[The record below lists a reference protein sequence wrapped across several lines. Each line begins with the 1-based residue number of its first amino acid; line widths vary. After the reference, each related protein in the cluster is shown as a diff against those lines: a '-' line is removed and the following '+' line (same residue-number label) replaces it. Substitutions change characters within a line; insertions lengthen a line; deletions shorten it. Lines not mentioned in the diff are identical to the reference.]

1 MWLAAFFAYLL
12 GVWMVFFGEINN
24 IQDELCYKW
33 VFRSCCIDVYVLG
46 PFLFVLTVLF
56 ICICCLFG
64 VCLLFCGC
72 FCLYYFVFF
81 ELFGVCILICIV
93 FFKKDE
99 IILNILARLL
109 SYLCIL

>member
-56 ICICCLFG
+56 IYMLLVWCVFVVFWLFLF
-64 VCLLFCGC
+64 VLFC
-72 FCLYYFVFF
+72 FF
-81 ELFGVCILICIV
+81 
-93 FFKKDE
+93 
-99 IILNILARLL
+99 
-109 SYLCIL
+109 

>member
-56 ICICCLFG
+56 IYMLLVWCVFVVFLVVFVCIILFFLNYLVCLF
-64 VCLLFCGC
+64 
-72 FCLYYFVFF
+72 
-81 ELFGVCILICIV
+81 
-93 FFKKDE
+93 
-99 IILNILARLL
+99 
-109 SYLCIL
+109 

>member
-56 ICICCLFG
+56 IYIYVACLVCVCCFL
-64 VCLLFCGC
+64 V
-72 FCLYYFVFF
+72 VF
-81 ELFGVCILICIV
+81 ICIIL
-93 FFKKDE
+93 FF
-99 IILNILARLL
+99 LN
-109 SYLCIL
+109 YLVYLF